1 MECKWR
7 KRESW
12 QRRDGEA
19 IWGGGRGVNGA
30 GGGGAIVIV
39 EDIGGRSPAV
49 LISIDG
55 SRP

>member
-1 MECKWR
+1 MEKE
-7 KRESW
+7 RELAKERW
-12 QRRDGEA
+12 GGHL
-19 IWGGGRGVNGA
+19 GGGRGVNGA